1 MNPMV
6 PGLAGGK
13 MSASDPNSKIDFLDG
28 PDLVISKI
36 NAALCAKGAPKDN
49 GILAFVRRVIAPI
62 GELKKSQGRSAE
74 RVWAKNDEA
83 VFTVVSASGEKNYTS
98 VDELDA
104 AWEAGEFE
112 GSELKAAVA
121 AAINAL
127 LAPIQKDLESDDTF
141 KKTEEAAYPPSVT
154 AKAEHDALLG
164 ALDDTTVILQPA
176 PAESVAAHL

>member
-1 MNPMV
+1 
-6 PGLAGGK
+6 

-28 PDLVISKI
+28 PELVVSKI
-36 NAALCAKGAPKDN
+36 KAALCAKGAPKDN

-62 GELKKSQGRSAE
+62 GELKKSQGRSVE
-74 RVWAKNDEA
+74 RVWAKTDEA
-83 VFTVVSASGEKNYTS
+83 VFTVFSAGAEKNYAS

-112 GSELKAAVA
+112 EADLKDAVA
-121 AAINAL
+121 AAINSL

-141 KKTEEAAYPPSVT
+141 KKTEEAAYPSSVT

-164 ALDDTTVILQPA
+164 ALDDTTVVSQPA
-176 PAESVAAHL
+176 PAEFAAAHLWVATFSAALGFR